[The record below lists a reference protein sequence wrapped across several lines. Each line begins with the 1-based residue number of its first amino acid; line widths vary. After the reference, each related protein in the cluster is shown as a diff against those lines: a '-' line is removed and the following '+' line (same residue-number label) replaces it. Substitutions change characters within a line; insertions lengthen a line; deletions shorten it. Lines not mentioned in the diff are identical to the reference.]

1 MKTKFINYVAAVIA
15 IALAA
20 VFCLPL
26 SADEPPKKRKTREEI
41 AVETEKMKVERSLPV
56 YVEAVIDY
64 DMQIIEMTCYGL
76 GQAEVYIV
84 DSLGQ
89 IFSTRTINSDTD
101 PSVVLEAP
109 TAPRT
114 YWLVIMSDTY
124 YGEGEFSVI

>member
-20 VFCLPL
+20 AFCFPV

-41 AVETEKMKVERSLPV
+41 AVETEKMKVERSLPA

-76 GQAEVYIV
+76 SQAEVYIV

-109 TAPRT
+109 TAPGT
-114 YWLVIMSDTY
+114 YWLVIMSDNY